1 MIIGFDAK
9 RATANFTGLGNYSRY
24 IIDSLANQCPEHTLR
39 MYIPQLYSNDA
50 YNKLLTHNNVHSCKP
65 DTRCGSIASD
75 LWRIGGINSQL
86 KRDNIDIFHGLSNE
100 IPLGIEKTG
109 IASVVTIHDLIFL
122 RFPKFYKPIDR
133 FIYNTKFRYAC
144 NHARRIIAVSD
155 CTKRDIIKFY
165 NINPD
170 KIDVIHQNCHPI
182 FSQELPSHDINR
194 VKMAYNLPD
203 KFILYVGTIE
213 ARKNALLAIKA
224 LPHIDPSIHMI
235 LVGRK
240 TTYINELY
248 SYINN
253 NRLNNRVHFIHDM
266 DLTDLPA
273 MYHMARLFVFPS
285 RYEGFGIPILEALTS
300 GTPVIAATGSCLEE
314 AGGASSIYID
324 PDDTKGMIDA
334 INAIFTNDTLYHHMK
349 NEGLNYIQRFD
360 NTQMVKSLLS
370 TYNKALNQS
379 I

>member
-24 IIDSLANQCPEHTLR
+24 IIDSLACQCPEHSLR
-39 MYIPQLYSNDA
+39 MYIPKIYDNAA
-50 YNKLLTHNNVHSCKP
+50 YDKLLTHSNVISCKP
-65 DTRCGSIASD
+65 DTRRGLIAPA

-86 KRDNIDIFHGLSNE
+86 KRDSIDIFHGLSNE
-100 IPLGIEKTG
+100 IPFGIERSG

-122 RFPKFYKPIDR
+122 RYPKFYKPIDR
-133 FIYNTKFRYAC
+133 VIYNTKFHYAC

-155 CTKRDIIKFY
+155 CTKRDIVKFY

-182 FSQELPSHDINR
+182 FSQKLPLHDVNR

-203 KFILYVGTIE
+203 KFMLYVGTIE
-213 ARKNALLAIKA
+213 TRKNALLAIKA
-224 LPHIDPSIHMI
+224 LPHIDPSMHMI
-235 LVGRK
+235 IIGRK
-240 TTYINELY
+240 TPYINELY

-253 NRLNNRVHFIHDM
+253 NKLNNRVRFIHDM

-273 MYHMARLFVFPS
+273 MYHMARIFVFPS

-314 AGGASSIYID
+314 AGGPSSIYID

-334 INAIFTNDTLYHHMK
+334 INAILTNESLRYRMK
-349 NEGLNYIQRFD
+349 NDGLSYIQRFD
-360 NTQMVKSLLS
+360 NTQMVQSLLN
-370 TYNKALNQS
+370 TYDKARNQ
-379 I
+379 